1 MYIRRK
7 VFSVALDEYGEERYF
22 STNEIMGEEDYL
34 DEVMYSDDEK
44 SHLGRNIAIG
54 TGAAAALGGGGIYAA
69 KKIGKK
75 MVEKNSAGQV
85 GADVKK
91 YERGQALQKPADWIV
106 KKVKGGKALI
116 VNKYTGAKQ
125 WVSAH
130 KLAAAG
136 IAVGTIAAG
145 AGAAYGIKKYK
156 EKQESYYD
164 PEEEEYMFSKGDKES
179 HTARN
184 IALGAG
190 GAAALGAGGIYG
202 AEAIGKRMVEKNKGS
217 WKHPLRYIDPKNRK
231 RVKTGEKLQKPAQYV
246 NAKAKEAAKWVK
258 ANPGKTAMVA
268 VPVTALAGYKYAQ
281 SRKDD

>member
-1 MYIRRK
+1 
-7 VFSVALDEYGEERYF
+7 
-22 STNEIMGEEDYL
+22 
-34 DEVMYSDDEK
+34 
-44 SHLGRNIAIG
+44 
-54 TGAAAALGGGGIYAA
+54 
-69 KKIGKK
+69 
-75 MVEKNSAGQV
+75 
-85 GADVKK
+85 
-91 YERGQALQKPADWIV
+91 
-106 KKVKGGKALI
+106 
-116 VNKYTGAKQ
+116 
-125 WVSAH
+125 
-130 KLAAAG
+130 
-136 IAVGTIAAG
+136 
-145 AGAAYGIKKYK
+145 
-156 EKQESYYD
+156 
-164 PEEEEYMFSKGDKES
+164 MFSKGDKES